1 MNYISDNVRGP
12 KARTNERFSPDAWN
26 GIAALV
32 EAMCEKGALG
42 LDFPENCTDVG
53 RGATPI
59 GTDNRAFANA
69 LKAEISDLIWP
80 LAKVFGSGEDE
91 YGGRVPD
98 PLTVL
103 DLVQFCYRHIAQPV
117 QGAYHD
123 HYQHHHLAFDQAAG
137 REAFRDDVNRIL
149 ARNGMAFELEH
160 DGSVARLAPPMLRE
174 AFSEAMFRSG
184 DHTLDQ
190 MLEEARR
197 KFLNPDSMVRRE
209 GLERLWDAWER
220 LKSMEDPL
228 NKKASVKRL
237 LDKAA
242 SEPKF
247 RKILDSEAHALTDI
261 GNDYHIRHSELDRIP
276 ITDPQHIDYLFHRLF
291 CLVLL
296 LLRKKTT

>member
-32 EAMCEKGALG
+32 ETMCEKGALG
-42 LDFPENCTDVG
+42 MDFPENCTDVG

-59 GTDNRAFANA
+59 GTDTNAFASA
-69 LKAEISDLIWP
+69 LKAEISDLSWP
-80 LAKVFGSGEDE
+80 LAKVYGSGEDE

-103 DLVQFCYRHIAQPV
+103 DLVQFCYRHVAQPV
-117 QGAYHD
+117 QGNYHD
-123 HYQHHHLAFDQAAG
+123 YFQHYHLTFDQVAG
-137 REAFRDDVNRIL
+137 RAAFRDDVNRIL
-149 ARNGMAFELEH
+149 ARNGMAYELEH
-160 DGSVARLAPPMLRE
+160 DGSVSRLAPPVLRE
-174 AFSEAMFRSG
+174 VLSEAVFRSG
-184 DHTLDQ
+184 DHMLDQ

-197 KFLNPDSMVRRE
+197 KFLDPDRVVRRE
-209 GLERLWDAWER
+209 ALERLWDAWER
-220 LKSMEDPL
+220 LKSMEDPS
-228 NKKASVKRL
+228 NKKASVNRL
-237 LDKAA
+237 LYIAA

-247 RKILDSEAHALTDI
+247 REILGNEAQALTDI
-261 GNDYHIRHSELDRIP
+261 GNDCHIRHTELGRIP
-276 ITDPQHIDYLFHRLF
+276 ITDLQHIDYLFHRLF